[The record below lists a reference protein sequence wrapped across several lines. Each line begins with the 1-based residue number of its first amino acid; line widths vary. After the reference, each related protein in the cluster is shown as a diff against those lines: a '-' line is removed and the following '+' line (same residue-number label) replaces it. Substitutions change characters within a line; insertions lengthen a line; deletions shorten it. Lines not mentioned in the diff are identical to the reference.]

1 MVNLI
6 TFWNGAVL
14 RTAQHIQTSSASAK
28 SRPAAR
34 LVGKGSETAGG
45 NEVVGYDNLGI
56 PLSFHRPSSCYAQF
70 GASAS
75 ASSCLSS
82 FSVSHPLPLPPSPPR
97 QYRSTGTQCPSACDV
112 DCSPVHLRQSRLCRA
127 LFPSPPFP
135 WSGLAELSCASVRFL
150 CVDAEPALYGDPVR
164 TRRACTH
171 ARLRQLALDG
181 TDPTHSVDRTSL
193 TLSGAAAASFLHCS
207 GSRSLAGQPT
217 RGKLG

>member
-1 MVNLI
+1 MWERAPRLWVGMRWWGTTTWEYPCHFTDHPPVTLSWC
-6 TFWNGAVL
+6 FCFCF
-14 RTAQHIQTSSASAK
+14 SSK
-28 SRPAAR
+28 
-34 LVGKGSETAGG
+34 
-45 NEVVGYDNLGI
+45 
-56 PLSFHRPSSCYAQF
+56 
-70 GASAS
+70 
-75 ASSCLSS
+75 CLSS
-82 FSVSHPLPLPPSPPR
+82 SSVSHPLPLPPSPPR

-150 CVDAEPALYGDPVR
+150 CVGAEPALYGDPVR

-171 ARLRQLALDG
+171 ARLRQLVLDG

-207 GSRSLAGQPT
+207 GSWSLAGQPT